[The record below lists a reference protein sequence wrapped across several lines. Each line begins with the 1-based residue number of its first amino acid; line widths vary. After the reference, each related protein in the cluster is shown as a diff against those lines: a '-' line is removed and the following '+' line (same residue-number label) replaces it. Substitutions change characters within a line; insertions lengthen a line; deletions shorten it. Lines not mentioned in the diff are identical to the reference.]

1 MAVVV
6 RKMVKEK
13 EQRRERKDKLG
24 QTPNKY
30 RNKLIVIG
38 IIAGIV
44 AALAYI
50 SYDLDSKS
58 SSVAA
63 TIDGIECNT
72 KEFVALHNHA
82 HLDFYVNGNLMTI
95 PAQIGIVDNTCLYWM
110 HTHDTSGVLHIE
122 SPKSREFTI
131 GQFFEIWKASAN
143 FPIAGSIPKIFVNGQ
158 NVNTSLNQTKINEH
172 DEIALV
178 YGNSPSVIPPYYQ
191 FKEGE

>member
-1 MAVVV
+1 
-6 RKMVKEK
+6 MVKEK

-30 RNKLIVIG
+30 RNKLIAV
-38 IIAGIV
+38 GIV
-44 AALAYI
+44 AGVVGALAYI

-58 SSVAA
+58 SSAA
-63 TIDGIECNT
+63 AIIDGIECNT

-82 HLDFYVNGNLMTI
+82 HLDFYVNGNLMI
-95 PAQIGIVDNTCLYWM
+95 VPAQIGIVDNTCLYWM

-131 GQFFEIWKASAN
+131 GQFFGIWKASAN
-143 FPIAGSIPKIFVNGQ
+143 FPIAGAIPKIFVNGQ
-158 NVNTSLNQTKINEH
+158 NVNTSLNQTKIGEH
-172 DEIALV
+172 DEIAIV
-178 YGNSPSVIPPYYQ
+178 YGNPPSVIPPYYQ